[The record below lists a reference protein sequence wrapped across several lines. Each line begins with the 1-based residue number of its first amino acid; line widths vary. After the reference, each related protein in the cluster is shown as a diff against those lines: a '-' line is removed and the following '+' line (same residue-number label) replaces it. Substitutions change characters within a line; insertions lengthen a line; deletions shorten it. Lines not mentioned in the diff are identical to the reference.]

1 MNIIGSDPPKPV
13 DKQRLVIGLALAAL
27 VVYLA
32 DKYGPGL
39 VRNRR

>member
-13 DKQRLVIGLALAAL
+13 DKTRLVIGLTLAVL

-39 VRNRR
+39 VKDRR